1 MVQEQCWLSL
11 EKKIKIFCHA
21 NFNVYDCSKHE
32 AAWNQISISKF
43 NLLEKKIIKKYIFL
57 YWKKRLL
64 GKSNYF
70 DAKIA
75 STIKNKIKNYPKN
88 VIFLHI
94 FKDSPFN
101 YLDEKRIFYDY
112 FDWIKKTLQ
121 IIKHSN
127 EKWSIRIHP
136 NASRWGENQ
145 KKIINNLLINNT
157 ELKNKILIDDNL
169 VSNNFIFNNV
179 NRLVTYSGT
188 SHLEASCFK
197 IKPIMISKSS
207 LECIDKSFVLKKP
220 KNIKEYK
227 KFLLKKSTDKIFLQP
242 LKVVNKSKTYLFIRE
257 NILTLKK
264 DLNSIHVYRKDK
276 KGIINDDFKSVLK
289 SLNLNKKIFK
299 ISGKKF
305 KIKLFTYF
313 FKKKLL

>member
-1 MVQEQCWLSL
+1 MHQDG
-11 EKKIKIFCHA
+11 EKI
-21 NFNVYDCSKHE
+21 
-32 AAWNQISISKF
+32 
-43 NLLEKKIIKKYIFL
+43 
-57 YWKKRLL
+57 
-64 GKSNYF
+64 
-70 DAKIA
+70 
-75 STIKNKIKNYPKN
+75 
-88 VIFLHI
+88 
-94 FKDSPFN
+94 
-101 YLDEKRIFYDY
+101 
-112 FDWIKKTLQ
+112 
-121 IIKHSN
+121 
-127 EKWSIRIHP
+127 
-136 NASRWGENQ
+136 

-207 LECIDKSFVLKKP
+207 LECIDKNFVLKP

-242 LKVVNKSKTYLFIRE
+242 LKAVNKSKTYLFIRE

-264 DLNSIHVYRKDK
+264 DLNSTHVYRKDK

-289 SLNLNKKIFK
+289 SLNLNKNYLKYLGRNLK
-299 ISGKKF
+299 LN
-305 KIKLFTYF
+305 LFTYF
-313 FKKKLL
+313 F